1 MPADV
6 VTVMSTEPE
15 PVAAGASLPLAGQ
28 LSGVAKGPQSRL
40 PRGDADCHRAA
51 EKIGRNPETV
61 RRWIRSGRLPARR
74 VGRRHEIAAK
84 DLHHIEDE
92 LFPMAELPE
101 EWKVGDDGSP
111 APNWVAAI
119 HRSRSGH

>member
-1 MPADV
+1 ML
-6 VTVMSTEPE
+6 S
-15 PVAAGASLPLAGQ
+15 VAE
-28 LSGVAKGPQSRL
+28 V
-40 PRGDADCHRAA
+40 A

-74 VGRRHEIAAK
+74 VGGHHEIEAG
-84 DLHHIEDE
+84 DLRQIEDE
-92 LFPMAELPE
+92 LFPMAELPD

-111 APNWVAAI
+111 APNWVAAL